1 MAELNP
7 AYFVI
12 LDRMNDKWCRV
23 VAQTCDET
31 YGPMTVLHGINVPE
45 GEPVY
50 SSDTDN
56 EGRLVVSFHR
66 GEFASRPKLWF
77 VMSERENGSPPNIA
91 LQAFASD
98 HFPEGT
104 VVFPDEAIRAGVA
117 SSEQVAAVQWGMGD
131 PKLHQIFVH
140 PSWRR
145 KRISLLMIGA
155 ADVVNMSGSYSGDR
169 VIYGGDVT
177 TDGGE
182 NLRQAWSRSPRVM
195 PRSGTVSY
203 SQE

>member
-1 MAELNP
+1 MADLNP

-12 LDRMNDKWCRV
+12 LDRINDEWFRV
-23 VAQTCDET
+23 VAQTCDEV
-31 YGPMTVLHGINVPE
+31 YGPMTVIHSTEVPA
-45 GEPVY
+45 GQPVY
-50 SSDTDN
+50 SSDIDDK
-56 EGRLVVSFHR
+56 GRLVISFHR
-66 GEFASRPKLWF
+66 DEFSLRPKLWF
-77 VMSERENGSPPNIA
+77 VINVRPNGSPPNIA

-104 VVFPDEAIRAGVA
+104 VVFPEDAIQAGVA
-117 SSEQVAAVQWGMGD
+117 SSEQVAAVQWRMGD
-131 PKLHQIFVH
+131 PKLHQVFVH

-145 KRISLLMIGA
+145 RRIALLMIGA

-182 NLRQAWSRSPRVM
+182 NLRHAWSRSPRVV